1 MTEAPHRH
9 APNRL
14 IHEKSPYLLQHAYN
28 PVDWYPW
35 GPEAFERARAEDKPL
50 LLSVGYSACH
60 WCHVMERESF
70 ENDEIA
76 GLMNQ
81 LFVNIK
87 VDREERP
94 DVDQIYMQ
102 AVQAMTGHG
111 GWPMTVFLTPEG
123 VPFYGGTYYPPVD
136 RQGMPGF
143 PRLVQSVAE
152 AYRSRRGEIVEAGRQ
167 LLEQMRQGERL
178 RSSATLLT
186 DEILVGA
193 YQAFTQEFDSREGGM
208 GRAPKFPQPMNWEFL
223 LARWHD
229 SRGGLAWQREIVE
242 KTLTGMAR
250 GGVRDHLGGGFHR
263 Y

>member
-1 MTEAPHRH
+1 MASAPDALHR
-9 APNRL
+9 NRL
-14 IHEKSPYLLQHAYN
+14 SRETSPYLLQHQHN

-143 PRLVQSVAE
+143 PRVLLNVAQAYSDQPDEITRNARKISEALGQS
-152 AYRSRRGEIVEAGRQ
+152 
-167 LLEQMRQGERL
+167 ERL
-178 RSSATLLT
+178 RAATELLT
-186 DEILVGA
+186 PAIL
-193 YQAFTQEFDSREGGM
+193 
-208 GRAPKFPQPMNWEFL
+208 
-223 LARWHD
+223 
-229 SRGGLAWQREIVE
+229 
-242 KTLTGMAR
+242 
-250 GGVRDHLGGGFHR
+250 
-263 Y
+263 